1 MLRTGSE
8 QTSLK
13 NGSIAKVNVHLDAEH
28 AFNSGKVSLNM
39 HRLSHIWPLAYAVIF
54 SSLIYSPSQGICTI
68 FFFTKSKIS
77 VI

>member
-39 HRLSHIWPLAYAVIF
+39 HRLSPIWPPAYAE
-54 SSLIYSPSQGICTI
+54 L
-68 FFFTKSKIS
+68 
-77 VI
+77 